1 MVECHSKAES
11 ITPKWRQV
19 DGEMD
24 IASQG
29 VSWWLTPFYS
39 VGANYRYLRSTR
51 LGVEG
56 KSSGFNTRLIF
67 LHE

>member
-1 MVECHSKAES
+1 
-11 ITPKWRQV
+11 
-19 DGEMD
+19 MD